1 MNEKK
6 NVKTFKKKY
15 KIKTVD
21 SSSIRDA
28 LGKQGFTVVEY
39 NGIDDS
45 EDVNALISAL
55 EIRTHILANRCFAY
69 QDDKYRLVFLYE
81 ALNED
86 EKTIVLAHEEGHIWN
101 SHFSSNSILGNDVRQ
116 EYQANEFS
124 HYLLDDKTG
133 KKKKIKIGAFFCV
146 LILAIVLVAGCYFK
160 NQHDER
166 VYTDNLYRTATGNKY
181 HVRNCMYIKDKTDVQ
196 QLTREE
202 FDSGEYE
209 PCGACRGIE

>member
-6 NVKTFKKKY
+6 KVKAFKKKY
-15 KIKTVD
+15 KIKIVT
-21 SSSIRDA
+21 SASLCEA
-28 LGKQGFTVVEY
+28 MGKQGFTIIEY
-39 NGIDDS
+39 NGIDDTD
-45 EDVNALISAL
+45 DVNALVNAL
-55 EIRTHILANRCFAY
+55 ELQAHILANRCFAY
-69 QDDKYRLVFLYE
+69 QDDKYRLVFLNE
-81 ALNED
+81 SLNED

-133 KKKKIKIGAFFCV
+133 KKKKIKIGVIISILV
-146 LILAIVLVAGCYFK
+146 LIIGLGAGYYFK

-166 VYTDNLYRTATGNKY
+166 VYTDNLYRTATGSKY
-181 HVRNCMYIKDKTDVQ
+181 HVRDCMYIKDKTDVQ
-196 QLTREE
+196 RLTREE